1 MSARTTQRKLKTP
14 SRSRVFFIS
23 AFCLALGVSGAAQQS
38 SPDRIITQFQHT
50 SWSAREGAPA
60 PILAFAQTTDD
71 YLWLGTLNGLFR
83 FDGVRFE
90 QYQPKSGESFLS
102 NQISALLA
110 LPDGGLWIGFSRGGA
125 SLLMNDHL
133 TNYGEAEG
141 LPQGR
146 LAAFAQDGAG
156 KIWAGTASGL
166 ARLEE
171 GRWKRIGNDWNFTG
185 KSVQSMLIDRK
196 GTLWVATEQ
205 TILFLPQGAKA
216 FQGTGENVSLAMQI
230 AEAPDGRLWIADTAS
245 TVRLL
250 RYPDRN
256 ARVPEIHAGSQ
267 AILFDGAGALW
278 VTSVG
283 DGIIRAANPGALPAG
298 VTPQNSPA
306 VTKFTTKNGLTDDF
320 VISLFQDRENNIWAG
335 TPRGLEKF
343 RNTSLV
349 PVPFPSGYQG
359 FALGAGDGGT
369 LWVGSLS
376 RPLTFVQNT
385 KLTPLAV
392 GTFAISGYRDSEGI
406 TWMGGA
412 GQLYRII
419 NGKIRILRSHYYKDS
434 DPGGLVNA
442 ITKGPSGALWLAL
455 KNGELWRMEKNVWR
469 RYQNA
474 ALPQSVVT
482 AEYADAQGR
491 VWLGYGNDLLAML
504 KDEHVHVFSKEEGV
518 ATGVVKAIQGRA
530 EDVWIG
536 GELGLAFYKQGRFQ
550 MLGAEGPTPFR
561 GISGIVETADG
572 SIWLSESRG
581 VVQIPPV
588 EVQAAFRDPAYRVH
602 YQLFGFVDGLP
613 GAIQQIVPPTAI
625 EATDGRLWFA
635 TSAGLAWI
643 DPAHIIRNGR
653 PPHVVVQSIN
663 ATGMHY
669 QPEPAIHLPVGTT
682 NIEIDYTALSLSVP
696 ERVRFRY
703 KLEGID
709 KDWQDGGTRRQA
721 FFSNLGPRHYRFR
734 VIACNNDGVW
744 NEIGATLDFNI
755 APAFY
760 QTGWFK
766 ALNVAAGLC
775 GLYLLYLMR
784 LKQVTRQVRARM
796 AERFDEREKIA
807 RDLHDTLL
815 QSVQGLIL
823 KFHALAR
830 QVPAGDVRQGM
841 ERALDHADQVLA
853 EGRNRVR
860 SLRGAD
866 DAFTD
871 LSSAFQRVA
880 KEDSP
885 ELAANVKV
893 VVEGNVRELNP
904 MVLEESFSIGREAL
918 INALHHSGG
927 LHVEIEISY
936 HPRQFRLRVRDDGR
950 GIDSSILEQG
960 GRPDHWGLP
969 GMRERAEKIGAQL
982 QLWSRPKTGTEVALT
997 VPGTTAYRAVQP
1009 RLRKFRSGRPF
1020 RMGH

>member
-1 MSARTTQRKLKTP
+1 MSEGNTQRKLTTP
-14 SRSRVFFIS
+14 RRSRVFFMS
-23 AFCLALGVSGAAQQS
+23 LLCLAMSASGSALDS
-38 SPDRIITQFQHT
+38 NSDRTVTQLQHT

-60 PILAFAQTTDD
+60 PILAFAQTSDD

-83 FDGVRFE
+83 FDGVLFE
-90 QYQPKSGESFLS
+90 QYQPKSGESFPS

-133 TNYGEAEG
+133 TNYGEEEG
-141 LPQGR
+141 LPRGR
-146 LAAFAQDGAG
+146 LAAFAQDGTG
-156 KIWAGTASGL
+156 KVWAGTASGL
-166 ARLEE
+166 ARLDE
-171 GRWKRIGNDWNFTG
+171 GRWKRIGIDWNFTG
-185 KSVQSMLIDRK
+185 KSVLSMLIDRK

-205 TILFLPQGAKA
+205 TILFLLRDAKA
-216 FQGTGENVSLAMQI
+216 FQATGEHVGVAMKI
-230 AEAPDGRLWIADTAS
+230 AEAPDGRLWIADTLS
-245 TVRLL
+245 TVRRLI
-250 RYPDRN
+250 YPDRN

-267 AILFDGAGALW
+267 AILFDEAGALW

-306 VTKFTTKNGLTDDF
+306 VTKFTMKNGLTDDF
-320 VISLFQDRENNIWAG
+320 VISIFQDRENNIWAG

-349 PVPFPSGYQG
+349 PVSFPSGYQG

-376 RPLTFVQNT
+376 RPLTLVQNT
-385 KLTPLAV
+385 KLTPLAI
-392 GTFAISGYRDSEGI
+392 GTFALSGYRDSEGI

-412 GQLYRII
+412 GQLYRIV
-419 NGKIRILRSHYYKDS
+419 NGKIRILRSHYFKDS

-442 ITKGPSGALWLAL
+442 ITKGRSGALWLAL
-455 KNGELWRMEKNVWR
+455 KNGELWTMEKNVWR

-482 AEYADAQGR
+482 AEHADAQGR

-504 KDEHVHVFSKEEGV
+504 KDEHVQVFSKEEGV

-536 GELGLAFYKQGRFQ
+536 GEMGLAFFKQGRFQ
-550 MLGAEGPTPFR
+550 MLGAEGPIPFR
-561 GISGIVETADG
+561 GISGIIETADG

-602 YQLFGFVDGLP
+602 YQLFGFADGLP

-643 DPAHIIRNGR
+643 DPAHIIRNSR
-653 PPHVVVQSIN
+653 PPHVVVKSIT
-663 ATGMHY
+663 ATGAHY
-669 QPEPAIHLPVGTT
+669 LPEPDVHLPVGTT

-709 KDWQDGGTRRQA
+709 KDWQDVGTRRQA
-721 FFSNLGPRHYRFR
+721 FFGNLHPRHYRFQ
-734 VIACNNDGVW
+734 VIACNNDGIW
-744 NEIGATLDFNI
+744 NETGATLDFNI

-766 ALNVAAGLC
+766 TLNIAAGLC
-775 GLYLLYLMR
+775 GLYLLYLLR
-784 LKQVTRQVRARM
+784 LKQITRQVRVRM
-796 AERFDEREKIA
+796 AERFDERERIA

-823 KFHALAR
+823 KFHALAK
-830 QVPAGDVRQGM
+830 QVPVGDVRQGM
-841 ERALDHADQVLA
+841 EKALDHADQVLA
-853 EGRNRVR
+853 EGRDRVR
-860 SLRGAD
+860 SLRGED
-866 DAFTD
+866 DALTD
-871 LSSAFQRVA
+871 LAAAFQRVA

-885 ELAANVKV
+885 ERAANVKV
-893 VVEGNVRELNP
+893 VVEGNVRQLNP

-918 INALHHSGG
+918 TNALRHSGG
-927 LHVEIEISY
+927 LHVEVEIAY
-936 HPRQFRLRVRDDGR
+936 DPKQFRLRVRDDGH
-950 GIDSSILEQG
+950 GIDSSIREQG
-960 GRPDHWGLP
+960 VRQDHWGLP
-969 GMRERAEKIGAQL
+969 GMRERAERIGARL
-982 QLWSRPKTGTEVALT
+982 QLWSGPKAGTEVELT
-997 VPGTTAYRAVQP
+997 VPGATAYRPVRSKQ
-1009 RLRKFRSGRPF
+1009 RKFWSGRIS
-1020 RMGH
+1020 HIDH